1 MAPEAPLA
9 AEAGEEHARP
19 AVLRNTPFTVSAAAV
34 RAAAERFG
42 EIEAVRQAKR
52 TFFVLFAAAAAAEAA
67 REAGNVRRVG
77 PVAPRGGVRA
87 AAAAF
92 NHKLPTIT
100 SNAPPPCQYI
110 SGGVR
115 IELGCDMQIRTP

>member
-9 AEAGEEHARP
+9 AEAGEEHART

-87 AAAAF
+87 AAQRPPSAAGALAVGDF
-92 NHKLPTIT
+92 GRTAAVPVHFR
-100 SNAPPPCQYI
+100 
-110 SGGVR
+110 GGPHR
-115 IELGCDMQIRTP
+115 IGL